1 MAHTV
6 HKQITHTHTKCI
18 HVSHTHVYTNMYMYT
33 HQVRIRMLYTHIYKR
48 HVLTDTCT
56 NNTFIP
62 IYLEKENLKKV
73 AAESLSKKFRKQNDK
88 DTTLLKAAVYPDFLA
103 LLCE

>member
-1 MAHTV
+1 
-6 HKQITHTHTKCI
+6 
-18 HVSHTHVYTNMYMYT
+18 MYMYT